1 MNDDIFWFD
10 ISVYDPQGMD
20 FVDSF
25 TNLLDDR
32 GYFGLLHGLGSLQL
46 MEKLPACSHLE
57 NDVDVAFII
66 EVAVHLYDVW
76 VVEIELYF
84 QLSYELIGDFFV
96 FYQFFLDHFQCTD
109 KSCIF
114 LSKIR

>member
-1 MNDDIFWFD
+1 MN
-10 ISVYDPQGMD
+10 

-25 TNLLDDR
+25 TNLLDNR
-32 GYFGLLHGLGSLQL
+32 GYFSLLHGLGSFQL

-57 NDVDVAFII
+57 NDVDVGFII
-66 EVAVHLYDVW
+66 EVAVHLYNVW
-76 VVEIELYF
+76 VVEIELYLE
-84 QLSYELIGDFFV
+84 LSNELIGKFFL

-114 LSKIR
+114 LPKIS